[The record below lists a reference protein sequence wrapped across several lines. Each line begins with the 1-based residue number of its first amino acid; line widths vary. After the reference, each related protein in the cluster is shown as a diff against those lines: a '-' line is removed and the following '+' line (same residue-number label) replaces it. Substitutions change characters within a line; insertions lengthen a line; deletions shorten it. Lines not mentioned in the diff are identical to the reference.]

1 MVGFLIMRE
10 ERAAPAVVFDS
21 DAALSWSEIYGP
33 CEVKRFCEDFP
44 CEHGGSCFSAGDCM
58 LPWRS

>member
-1 MVGFLIMRE
+1 MRE